1 MAGQPAR
8 EIFAQLFFRELIHTH
23 TFPPPTHIPT
33 LGAFTVAESHT
44 ILTWGMIH
52 QLFRRVYADSPLCD
66 SCVFFPLHG
75 YQLVLVKFSSVLRIR
90 LGFNADPGS
99 SFGQDPFPVRIQFQ
113 SGSVSGDLMT
123 ENLKFYW
130 LKKIQIFCLKLLLFK
145 MFIALLQYYLMTQ
158 SQWVH

>member
-1 MAGQPAR
+1 MCDAGRQTDRGALGGGGGGRGSLAGQPAR
-8 EIFAQLFFRELIHTH
+8 GNICPAFFQRAHTHTH

-33 LGAFTVAESHT
+33 RGAFTVAESHT
-44 ILTWGMIH
+44 IPVLTWGMIH

-99 SFGQDPFPVRIQFQ
+99 SFGQDPFPVRILSPQQ
-113 SGSVSGDLMT
+113 T
-123 ENLKFYW
+123 
-130 LKKIQIFCLKLLLFK
+130 
-145 MFIALLQYYLMTQ
+145 T
-158 SQWVH
+158 